1 MGSGRLAVPHLRV
14 TEDLDA
20 LVAGVVQRDNQAFTQ
35 LYDLLADSLGAF
47 AFRLVR
53 DRQAA
58 EDAVQ
63 QAFIELAK
71 AAPDF
76 TGDGRSLQAW
86 LYKSVRFSC
95 LDEFR
100 RRSRRPEVPTET
112 LPEVPVVG
120 SDAGPYSSELAG
132 AIASLSYRQQLLLD
146 LRHVH
151 QLSGY
156 EIAEVL
162 GITRPAAYA
171 ALSRAEKS
179 LRKAFTAAVESGTP
193 MASVSVKDGE
203 ST

>member
-1 MGSGRLAVPHLRV
+1 V

-63 QAFIELAK
+63 QAFIELAN

-95 LDEFR
+95 FDEFR

-112 LPEVPVVG
+112 LPEVPFVE
-120 SDAGPYSSELAG
+120 SDAAPYSAELAG
-132 AIASLSYRQQLLLD
+132 AIASLPYRQQLLLD

-151 QLSGY
+151 QLSGS
-156 EIAEVL
+156 EMAEVL
-162 GITRPAAYA
+162 GMTRPAAYA
-171 ALSRAEKS
+171 ALGRAEKS
-179 LRKAFTAAVESGTP
+179 LRKAFIGAVESMNP
-193 MASVSVKDGE
+193 MASVPVRDGE
-203 ST
+203 RT

>member
-1 MGSGRLAVPHLRV
+1 M

-20 LVAGVVQRDNQAFTQ
+20 LVAGVVQRDNQAFSQ

-63 QAFIELAK
+63 QAFIELAS
-71 AAPDF
+71 AAPGF

-100 RRSRRPEVPTET
+100 RRSRRPEVPTER
-112 LPEVPVVG
+112 LPEVPFVG
-120 SDAGPYSSELAG
+120 SDTEPYSAELAS
-132 AIASLSYRQQLLLD
+132 AIASLPYRQQLLLD

-156 EIAEVL
+156 EMAEVL
-162 GITRPAAYA
+162 GMTRPAAYA
-171 ALSRAEKS
+171 ALGRAEKN
-179 LRKAFTAAVESGTP
+179 LRKAFTDAVESMSQ
-193 MASVSVKDGE
+193 MASLSVKDGE
-203 ST
+203 RT

>member
-1 MGSGRLAVPHLRV
+1 MVAPHFRV

-20 LVAGVVQRDNQAFTQ
+20 LVAGVVRRDNQAFTQ

-53 DRQAA
+53 DRHAA

-63 QAFIELAK
+63 QAFIELAN

-86 LYKSVRFSC
+86 LYKSVRFRC

-112 LPEVPVVG
+112 LPEVPYAG
-120 SDAGPYSSELAG
+120 SDTEPFSAELAK
-132 AIASLSYRQQLLLD
+132 AIASLPHRQQLLLD

-151 QLSGY
+151 QLSGQ
-156 EIAEVL
+156 EMAEVL
-162 GITRPAAYA
+162 GMTRPAAYA

-179 LRKAFTAAVESGTP
+179 LRKAFTAAVESMALT
-193 MASVSVKDGE
+193 ASVTEKDGE
-203 ST
+203 RT

>member
-1 MGSGRLAVPHLRV
+1 M

-20 LVAGVVQRDNQAFTQ
+20 LVAGVVQRDNQAFSQ

-63 QAFIELAK
+63 QAFIELAS
-71 AAPDF
+71 AAPGF
-76 TGDGRSLQAW
+76 TGNGRSLQAW

-100 RRSRRPEVPTET
+100 RRSRRPEVPTER
-112 LPEVPVVG
+112 LPEVAFVG
-120 SDAGPYSSELAG
+120 SDTAPYSAELAS
-132 AIASLSYRQQLLLD
+132 AITSLPYRQQLLLD

-156 EIAEVL
+156 EMAEVL
-162 GITRPAAYA
+162 GMTRPAAYA
-171 ALSRAEKS
+171 ALSRAEKN
-179 LRKAFTAAVESGTP
+179 LRKAFTEAVESMSQT
-193 MASVSVKDGE
+193 ASLSVKDGE
-203 ST
+203 RT

>member
-1 MGSGRLAVPHLRV
+1 M

-20 LVAGVVQRDNQAFTQ
+20 LVAGVVQRDNQAFSQ

-63 QAFIELAK
+63 QAFIELAN

-100 RRSRRPEVPTET
+100 RRSRRPEVPTDT
-112 LPEVPVVG
+112 LPEVPF
-120 SDAGPYSSELAG
+120 AGTNAEPYAAELAT
-132 AIASLSYRQQLLLD
+132 AIASLPHRQQLLLD

-151 QLSGY
+151 ELSGD
-156 EIAEVL
+156 EVAEVL
-162 GITRPAAYA
+162 GMTRPAAYA

-179 LRKAFTAAVESGTP
+179 LRKAFTAAVESLSP
-193 MASVSVKDGE
+193 MASLSVRDGE
-203 ST
+203 RT